1 MMRKYEIDPNI
12 KVRKFEDLHDV
23 PGFVYVNKFDEES
36 AKAFATAIRETEQ
49 RNQPVV
55 PIVIDSY
62 GGAVYSLLSMI
73 DMIKCC
79 KKPVATIVLGKAMS
93 CGAVLFTMGQ
103 DGMRFMGPNAT
114 LMIHDASTFSFGKIE
129 EIKADAAE
137 IERLNQHIY
146 KTMARN
152 CGQSDSYF
160 LDIVHSKG
168 HADWF
173 ISPEEALK
181 HKLATSIRIP
191 EFNSKVSVDIKFG

>member
-1 MMRKYEIDPNI
+1 MMRKYEIDPSI
-12 KVRKFEDLHDV
+12 KIRKFDELCDV

-36 AKAFATAIRETEQ
+36 AKTFSTAIREAEQ

-62 GGAVYSLLSMI
+62 GGEVYSLLSMV
-73 DMIKCC
+73 DMVKNC

-93 CGAVLFTMGQ
+93 CGAVLFTMGA

-114 LMIHDASTFSFGKIE
+114 VLIHDVSSFSLGKVE
-129 EIKADAAE
+129 EIKVSAIE
-137 IERLNQHIY
+137 VERLNQLIY
-146 KTMARN
+146 KLMARN

-168 HADWF
+168 HADWY
-173 ISPEEALK
+173 ITPEEALK
-181 HKLATSIRIP
+181 HKIATAIRIP
-191 EFNSKVSVDIKFG
+191 EFNSKISVDIKFG